1 VSYGLHGA
9 GLLNAPLDSG
19 EFMSWGQPG
28 PGQWVTIY
36 ANEDHM
42 YMVVAG
48 LRFDTS
54 GASAAGSRWQSDAR
68 SPSGYTV
75 VHPPGL

>member
-1 VSYGLHGA
+1 
-9 GLLNAPLDSG
+9 
-19 EFMSWGQPG
+19 
-28 PGQWVTIY
+28 
-36 ANEDHM
+36 M

-54 GASAAGSRWQSDAR
+54 GRSTGGTRWQTASR
-68 SPSGYTV
+68 SASGYTV

>member
-1 VSYGLHGA
+1 VSYALHGA
-9 GLLNAPLDSG
+9 GLLDTALDSTG
-19 EFMSWGQPG
+19 FMSWGERG
-28 PGQWVTIY
+28 RGTWVTIY
-36 ANEDHM
+36 TNPAHG

-54 GASAAGSRWQSDAR
+54 ARRITGSRWTDQAR

-75 VHPPGL
+75 RHPTGL

>member
-1 VSYGLHGA
+1 
-9 GLLNAPLDSG
+9 
-19 EFMSWGQPG
+19 MSWGQPG
-28 PGQWVTIY
+28 PGQWVTLY
-36 ANEDHM
+36 ANEDHV

-54 GASAAGSRWQSDAR
+54 GASTSGSRWQSDAR

>member
-1 VSYGLHGA
+1 
-9 GLLNAPLDSG
+9 
-19 EFMSWGQPG
+19 
-28 PGQWVTIY
+28 
-36 ANEDHM
+36 M

-54 GASAAGSRWQSDAR
+54 GASTAGSRWQSDAR
-68 SPSGYTV
+68 SSSGYTV